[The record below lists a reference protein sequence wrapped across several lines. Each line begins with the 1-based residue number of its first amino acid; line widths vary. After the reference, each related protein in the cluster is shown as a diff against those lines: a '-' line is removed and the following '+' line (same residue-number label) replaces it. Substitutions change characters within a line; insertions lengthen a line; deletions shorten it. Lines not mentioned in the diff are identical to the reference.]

1 MKKAKSA
8 ARINVPEETAGTVVH
23 AIVTEPYVIP
33 DIITLGIET
42 SCDDTAVALMRGGR
56 EILSEAVSSQITDHA
71 PFGGVIPE
79 LASRRHQETLLPLI
93 RAVMNSAGAASTD
106 IGLIAVTAGP
116 GLMGSLLVG
125 VMTAK
130 AFSQGWN
137 VPIIG
142 VNHLEGH
149 LYSGML
155 SHPGLKPPFLCLI
168 VSGGHTEIVLANGG
182 RDYVLLGATRDDA
195 AGEAYDKAAK
205 LMGFGYPG
213 GPAIERTARDG
224 NAESFSFPVGMKGT
238 KNVEFSFSGMKTSL
252 RAAVERIKNQGGEV
266 PAANI
271 CASFQKA
278 VTESLLSKIT
288 LAAEK
293 TGVKRV
299 SIAGGVAA
307 NTALREGL
315 SSLGQKHGWE
325 IFLPLV
331 KHCSD
336 NAIMVAA
343 AGYAAYASG
352 ERGTI
357 DLAPDPSW
365 SVWKTA

>member
-1 MKKAKSA
+1 MT
-8 ARINVPEETAGTVVH
+8 PGF
-23 AIVTEPYVIP
+23 
-33 DIITLGIET
+33 ITLGIET
-42 SCDDTAVALMRGGR
+42 SCDDTAVALVRGGG
-56 EILSEAVSSQITDHA
+56 EVLSEAISSQIADHS
-71 PFGGVIPE
+71 PFGGVLPE
-79 LASRRHQETLLPLI
+79 LASRKHQEALLPLI
-93 RAVMNSAGAASTD
+93 RRAMNSSGTAPAD

-149 LYSGML
+149 LYSGIL

-168 VSGGHTEIVLANGG
+168 VSGGHTEAVLVNEE

-205 LMGFGYPG
+205 LMGLGYPG
-213 GPAIERTARDG
+213 GPIIERLARDG
-224 NAESFSFPVGMKGT
+224 DAGAFSFPVGMKGT
-238 KNVEFSFSGMKTSL
+238 ENVEFSFSGMKTSL
-252 RAAVERIKNQGGEV
+252 RVTVERINGQGGYL
-266 PAANI
+266 PAADI

-278 VTESLLSKIT
+278 ITESLLSKIT
-288 LAAEK
+288 LAVKK

-307 NTALREGL
+307 NTSLREGL
-315 SSLGQKHGWE
+315 SAMGRKRGWE
-325 IFLPLV
+325 IFLPPI
-331 KHCSD
+331 KYCSD
-336 NAIMVAA
+336 NAVMIAA
-343 AGYAAYASG
+343 AGYAAYAGGGRSDMSL
-352 ERGTI
+352 T
-357 DLAPDPSW
+357 ADPSW